1 MGPRHTPPEHPS
13 WLFFA
18 TCFQIV
24 LFRGLVAFHDLLG
37 LPTYQFVLRT
47 LDGEKEAIHHG
58 ISQKS
63 TETCWKQWS
72 AIF

>member
-1 MGPRHTPPEHPS
+1 MGPRHIPLEHP

-24 LFRGLVAFHDLLG
+24 QFRGLVAFHDLLG
-37 LPTYQFVLRT
+37 LLTYQFFPRT
-47 LDGEKEAIHHG
+47 LDAEKDTIRHG